1 MSIKGYIDELTML
14 NTEIKRNNARNKQ
27 LRTRV
32 KELEMGIAEYLNS
45 KDQLGL
51 KYNGR
56 AVMVEQSE
64 RRPAKKKQE
73 KREDIITLL
82 KDFGVSD
89 TEKAYDRLLEA
100 QKGDPIEY
108 QKVKIKQLK
117 NSQNQY

>member
-32 KELEMGIAEYLNS
+32 KELELGIAEYLTS

-56 AVMVEQSE
+56 AVIVEQSE

-82 KDFGVSD
+82 QEFGIGD
-89 TEKAYDRLLEA
+89 TDRAYERLLEV

-117 NSQNQY
+117 KSQGRY

>member
-27 LRTRV
+27 LRSRV

-73 KREDIITLL
+73 KREDVISLL
-82 KDFGVSD
+82 QEFGVGD
-89 TEKAYDRLLEA
+89 TDKAYDRLLEV
-100 QKGDPIEY
+100 QKGDPVEY

-117 NSQNQY
+117 NSQNGY